1 MPGFAFIFIVVP
13 ILEIY
18 LLIKA
23 GGAFGIDWTIFAVV
37 VTAVAGAA
45 LVRRQGWQL
54 WPMRGPPSVGE
65 MPAFE
70 LCEGLV
76 LLVSG
81 ALLMTPGFFTDF
93 VGFLCLV
100 PALRRWFIASWLM
113 RFIVTP
119 VAPRGHGP
127 LGLSRANFAAW
138 TIKSALQT

>member
-13 ILEIY
+13 VLEIY

-45 LVRRQGWQL
+45 LVRRQGL
-54 WPMRGPPSVGE
+54 ATLANARTSLGRGE

-81 ALLMTPGFFTDF
+81 ALLLTPGFFTDAI
-93 VGFLCLV
+93 GFLCLV
-100 PALRRWFIASWLM
+100 PPLRRWVISSWLM
-113 RFIVTP
+113 RFVVTP
-119 VAPRGHGP
+119 DASG
-127 LGLSRANFAAW
+127 
-138 TIKSALQT
+138 SARSSGVVEGEFRRLDE

>member
-45 LVRRQGWQL
+45 LVRRQGL
-54 WPMRGPPSVGE
+54 ATLANARSSLGRGE

-119 VAPRGHGP
+119 VAPRGARSSGVVEGKFRR
-127 LGLSRANFAAW
+127 LDD
-138 TIKSALQT
+138 

>member
-1 MPGFAFIFIVVP
+1 MPGLAFIFIVVP

-37 VTAVAGAA
+37 LTAVAGAA
-45 LVRRQGWQL
+45 LVRRQGL
-54 WPMRGPPSVGE
+54 ATLANSRIALGRGE

-100 PALRRWFIASWLM
+100 PALRRWVIASWLM

-119 VAPRGHGP
+119 VAPRGARSSGVVEGEFRR
-127 LGLSRANFAAW
+127 LDD
-138 TIKSALQT
+138 